1 MQYQIYWQPQTQLL
15 ALQGATVDFRALNE
29 VFYEHYFLPSGHIIA
44 RWQSQRHD
52 LNDKPIADLPRL
64 QQGKTYE
71 VIRHIDMSERM
82 FAYLSITFFDEQFQ
96 VIKTFS
102 KNAEQLTIEVPD
114 QYHFYTVDL
123 VSAGTGNF
131 VFHDFL
137 LREKM
142 TGVLSENDQEIA
154 PGVYTNLQKPA
165 KIVSKTLRVIFS
177 EPEAAVTDYMT
188 DKIKVT
194 QQGVLFVTSDH
205 LQAGFYR
212 QDSLMAAF
220 KNARR
225 DVHARNIEFV
235 GYGPVSSYA
244 ALYYQQIIKGSMAII
259 TDDVQLDP
267 GITGWAI
274 TRTIDGVRALG
285 NPIAPNYIARLV
297 VNRPKYERLE
307 MLPYE
312 TLTDE
317 ELARAAEIAARQ
329 PKVNKLAQ
337 WFTK

>member
-29 VFYEHYFLPSGHIIA
+29 VFYEHYFLPSGHVIA

-142 TGVLSENDQEIA
+142 TGILSENDQEIA

-212 QDSLMAAF
+212 QESLLTLKM
-220 KNARR
+220 
-225 DVHARNIEFV
+225 HAVTYMLVILNLSGTAQFPAMR
-235 GYGPVSSYA
+235 PC
-244 ALYYQQIIKGSMAII
+244 I
-259 TDDVQLDP
+259 TS
-267 GITGWAI
+267 
-274 TRTIDGVRALG
+274 
-285 NPIAPNYIARLV
+285 
-297 VNRPKYERLE
+297 K
-307 MLPYE
+307 
-312 TLTDE
+312 
-317 ELARAAEIAARQ
+317 
-329 PKVNKLAQ
+329 
-337 WFTK
+337 

>member
-1 MQYQIYWQPQTQLL
+1 M
-15 ALQGATVDFRALNE
+15 
-29 VFYEHYFLPSGHIIA
+29 
-44 RWQSQRHD
+44 
-52 LNDKPIADLPRL
+52 
-64 QQGKTYE
+64 
-71 VIRHIDMSERM
+71 
-82 FAYLSITFFDEQFQ
+82 
-96 VIKTFS
+96 
-102 KNAEQLTIEVPD
+102 TIEVPD

-244 ALYYQQIIKGSMAII
+244 ALYYQQIIKGSTAII